1 MERRIVESR
10 PRGAASAQRGDT
22 VSGRPFAYPV
32 VVSSGTLRRG
42 GGAAATAAEPSGRR
56 SPAAIL
62 DAAGTRG
69 TWAVVL
75 ALSGVAALLRFP
87 TLGLQS
93 FDVDE
98 GATLYVIRGSF
109 GHTLHGVALH
119 ESTPPLY
126 YVLAWLWSQAF
137 GSGEAGLRSL
147 SAVAGV
153 ALVPV
158 VYAIGIALGARR
170 IGLIAAAVVAT
181 SPYLVFYSQEARSYA
196 LFALLSTAALL
207 CCVRAIREP
216 GPRAFA
222 LWAVVSYAAL
232 ATHYFAVFP
241 LIGQIAALAVF
252 GARRRL
258 LAWSVA
264 ATAVASVPLLVLA
277 LHQKG
282 AGHAAW
288 IGASSLTQRVRVTVE
303 TFALGAT
310 FKGTLPHWVLAA
322 CATAAVAIAAA
333 IAVASFFLVR
343 RTTAAERRAGWI
355 VGVVAALAIVLPL
368 VGAAGYIVDRN
379 LIAVLP
385 VLALVLA
392 LGLGCAGAG
401 RLGAAGAAVV
411 VAGGVALTVLSFAVA
426 PMRRPDVRQVS
437 RWLGRPSQARVLVFV
452 PRWRILLQTYQG
464 TLADLPVGGVRV
476 RDVEVFTAGDSIPAG
491 TMPAA
496 FRPAGVR
503 HGDTFTLFDF
513 RSRVPQRVTAAD
525 LGRHVFAESGLQP
538 VAVLETP

>member
-1 MERRIVESR
+1 M
-10 PRGAASAQRGDT
+10 
-22 VSGRPFAYPV
+22 
-32 VVSSGTLRRG
+32 SSGTLRPRRG
-42 GGAAATAAEPSGRR
+42 GTAATPAGPRGRAR
-56 SPAAIL
+56 SEWILGVARARATPAL
-62 DAAGTRG
+62 
-69 TWAVVL
+69 VL
-75 ALSGVAALLRFP
+75 AITGVAVLLRFP

-109 GHTLHGVALH
+109 GHALHGVALH

-126 YVLAWLWSQAF
+126 YALAWLWSQAF

-158 VYAIGIALGARR
+158 VYAVGRELGSRQ

-196 LFALLSTAALL
+196 LFALLSTTALL
-207 CCVRAIREP
+207 CCVRAIRDP
-216 GPRAFA
+216 TPRAFA
-222 LWAVVSYAAL
+222 VWAALSYAAL

-241 LIGQIAALAVF
+241 LIGQIVALAVF

-264 ATAVASVPLLVLA
+264 ATAVAAAPLLVLA

-288 IGASSLTQRVRVTVE
+288 IGASSVTQRARVTVE

-310 FKGTLPHWVLAA
+310 FRGTLPHWVLAC
-322 CATAAVAIAAA
+322 CAVAAVAIGAA
-333 IAVASFFLVR
+333 IVLACLFLVR
-343 RTTAAERRAGWI
+343 RTTAAERRAGWV

-368 VGAAGYIVDRN
+368 VVAARYIVDRN

-392 LGLGCAGAG
+392 AGLGCARAG
-401 RLGAAGAAVV
+401 RAGTAAAAVV
-411 VAGGVALTVLSFAVA
+411 VACGIALTVLSFAVA
-426 PMRRPDVRQVS
+426 SMRRPDVRQVS
-437 RWLGRPSQARVLVFV
+437 RWLGRPAQARVLVFV
-452 PRWRILLQTYQG
+452 PRWRILLQTYEG
-464 TLADLPVGGVRV
+464 TLADLPAVGVRV
-476 RDVEVFTAGDSIPAG
+476 RDVEVFTAGDSIPTG
-491 TMPAA
+491 TVPAS

-503 HGDTFTLFDF
+503 RGDTFTLFDF
-513 RSRVPQRVTAAD
+513 RSRVPRRVTAAE

>member
-1 MERRIVESR
+1 MT
-10 PRGAASAQRGDT
+10 PT
-22 VSGRPFAYPV
+22 
-32 VVSSGTLRRG
+32 
-42 GGAAATAAEPSGRR
+42 
-56 SPAAIL
+56 AAIL
-62 DAAGTRG
+62 DAALAPS
-69 TWAVVL
+69 TWVVL
-75 ALSGVAALLRFP
+75 AITTAAAILRFP

-158 VYAIGIALGARR
+158 VYAIGAALGSRRIAL
-170 IGLIAAAVVAT
+170 IGAAVVAT

-207 CCVRAIREP
+207 CCVRAIRDP
-216 GPRAFA
+216 SPRAFA
-222 LWAVVSYAAL
+222 LWAGVSYAAL

-241 LIGQIAALAVF
+241 LISQIAALAVF

-288 IGASSLTQRVRVTVE
+288 IGSSSLTQRARVTVE

-310 FKGTLPHWVLAA
+310 FKGALPHWVLGC
-322 CATAAVAIAAA
+322 CAVAAVAIGAA
-333 IAVASFFLVR
+333 IALACFLFVR
-343 RTTAAERRAGWI
+343 RTTPGERRAGWI
-355 VGVVAALAIVLPL
+355 VVAVAALAIVLPL
-368 VGAAGYIVDRN
+368 LGAAGYIVDRN

-392 LGLGCAGAG
+392 VGLGCARAG
-401 RLGAAGAAVV
+401 RAGAAGAGVV
-411 VAGGVALTVLSFAVA
+411 VACGVALTVLSFAVT

-437 RWLGRPSQARVLVFV
+437 RWLGRPAHSRVLVFV

-464 TLADLPVGGVRV
+464 TLADLPAVGVRV
-476 RDVEVFTAGDSIPAG
+476 RDVEVFTAGGSIPAG
-491 TMPAA
+491 TVPAV

-503 HGDTFTLFDF
+503 RGDTFTLFDF
-513 RSRVPQRVTAAD
+513 RSRVPRRVTSSE